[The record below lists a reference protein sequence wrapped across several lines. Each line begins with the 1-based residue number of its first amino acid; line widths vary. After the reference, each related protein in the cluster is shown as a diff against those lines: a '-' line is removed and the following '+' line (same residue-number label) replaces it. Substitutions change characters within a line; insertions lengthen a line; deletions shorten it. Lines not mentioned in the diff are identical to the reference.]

1 MILLLR
7 GADDM
12 AIRRRL
18 DELKAD
24 ADGGSGMLA
33 SNFVRLT
40 GRDVKA
46 HEILAHAMTPP
57 FLAPKR
63 LIVVDDFLDRFETR
77 VGEEPRSARGID
89 AFTPL
94 FTAIADGIPE
104 SSTIVLGGGEVA
116 AGNAMLKRLKE
127 LPGVEDAA
135 YAELKGEPL
144 TRYIR
149 EEAAARGIR
158 FRNGPFRT
166 QDPADDELR
175 KIGDPVALLAA
186 TIQVEVGDDK
196 WHADTVGLMN
206 ELDKLAVY
214 AMGADVGV
222 DDVYLLCTGARHAN
236 NFNLADA
243 IMDGN
248 LKRAMDTLQ
257 LMKDDRTED
266 QFIIGALAGRYRALA
281 PVIELVGE
289 GASPEEI
296 GKSMGRAG
304 SFSGL
309 RDAAIRRARRLGMP
323 GLVAALG
330 IIVELDRQQK
340 LGEIDNQLALEL
352 MVIRLSRLTGR

>member
-18 DELKAD
+18 DELKAE

-33 SNFVRLT
+33 TNFVRLT
-40 GRDVKA
+40 GRDVKPQD
-46 HEILAHAMTPP
+46 ILAHAMTPP

-77 VGEEPRSARGID
+77 GEEPKSARGID
-89 AFTPL
+89 SFNPL
-94 FTAIADGIPE
+94 FTAIADGIPD
-104 SSTIVLGGGEVA
+104 SSVIVLGGGDIGPA
-116 AGNAMLKRLKE
+116 NAMLKRLKE

-166 QDPADDELR
+166 QDPVDDELR

-214 AMGADVGV
+214 SMGHDVTV
-222 DDVYLLCTGARHAN
+222 DDIYLLCTGARHAN

-248 LKRAMDTLQ
+248 LKRAIDTLKL
-257 LMKDDRTED
+257 LMDDNTER
-266 QFIIGALAGRYRALA
+266 QMIIGALAGRYRALA
-281 PVIELVGE
+281 PVIELVNE
-289 GASPEEI
+289 GAPADEI
-296 GKSMGRAG
+296 GKAMGRPG
-304 SFSGL
+304 NFPRL
-309 RDAAIRRARRLGMP
+309 RDDAIRRARRLGMP
-323 GLVAALG
+323 GLVAALSV
-330 IIVELDRQQK
+330 IVELDRQNK
-340 LGEIDNQLALEL
+340 SGEVDDELALEL
-352 MVIRLSRLTGR
+352 MVIRLARLSSR